1 MLRNNRAHARTA
13 AGAHAAGHASGARPA
28 PKPAPAART
37 CGDCRFM
44 TERMGVL
51 RTHCEC
57 LEPSQSGRRV
67 GEKDAA
73 CPLFAGH
80 MVKPGPSLAELLG
93 ADTRRAVSELTA
105 EKPARP
111 ERREPAAGGVPAVA
125 GKPAAANPA
134 PTASTTPAAADDLDL
149 AALEARAQAAEA
161 RAQALEARAALA
173 EARARASRG
182 GQESGR

>member
-1 MLRNNRAHARTA
+1 MLRNNRTNARA
-13 AGAHAAGHASGARPA
+13 
-28 PKPAPAART
+28 AART

-80 MVKPGPSLAELLG
+80 MVKPGSSLAQLLG
-93 ADTRRAVSELTA
+93 ADARRAVGELTA

-111 ERREPAAGGVPAVA
+111 GRREPAADDAPAE
-125 GKPAAANPA
+125 PAAPA
-134 PTASTTPAAADDLDL
+134 ATAGPDAPAEPEAADDLDL
-149 AALEARAQAAEA
+149 AALEARARAAEA
-161 RAQALEARAALA
+161 RAQALEAQAALA
-173 EARARASRG
+173 EARARA
-182 GQESGR
+182 GRKGPEGDRR

>member
-1 MLRNNRAHARTA
+1 MLRNNRTH
-13 AGAHAAGHASGARPA
+13 
-28 PKPAPAART
+28 ART

-93 ADTRRAVSELTA
+93 ADTRRAVGELTS
-105 EKPARP
+105 EKPARTGY
-111 ERREPAAGGVPAVA
+111 RGTGTTGAAAAAGAPA
-125 GKPAAANPA
+125 
-134 PTASTTPAAADDLDL
+134 TADATPAAADEADL

-161 RAQALEARAALA
+161 RAQALEAKAALA
-173 EARARASRG
+173 EARARAGRSERA
-182 GQESGR
+182 SGR

>member
-1 MLRNNRAHARTA
+1 MLRNNRTNARA
-13 AGAHAAGHASGARPA
+13 
-28 PKPAPAART
+28 AART

-80 MVKPGPSLAELLG
+80 MVKPGPSLAQLLG
-93 ADTRRAVSELTA
+93 ADARRAVGELTA

-111 ERREPAAGGVPAVA
+111 GRREPAADDAPAE
-125 GKPAAANPA
+125 PE
-134 PTASTTPAAADDLDL
+134 AADDLDL
-149 AALEARAQAAEA
+149 AALEARARAAEA
-161 RAQALEARAALA
+161 RAQALEAQAALA
-173 EARARASRG
+173 EAHARA
-182 GQESGR
+182 GRKGPEGDRR

>member
-1 MLRNNRAHARTA
+1 MLRNNRANARA
-13 AGAHAAGHASGARPA
+13 
-28 PKPAPAART
+28 AART

-80 MVKPGPSLAELLG
+80 MVKPGPSLAQLLG
-93 ADTRRAVSELTA
+93 ADARRAVDELTA

-111 ERREPAAGGVPAVA
+111 ERREPAADDASTVPAA
-125 GKPAAANPA
+125 PDAPAA
-134 PTASTTPAAADDLDL
+134 TAGPDASEAAGDLDL
-149 AALEARAQAAEA
+149 AALEARARAAEA
-161 RAQALEARAALA
+161 RAQALEAKAALA
-173 EARARASRG
+173 EARARASRKG
-182 GQESGR
+182 PEDGRR

>member
-1 MLRNNRAHARTA
+1 MLRNNRTNARA
-13 AGAHAAGHASGARPA
+13 
-28 PKPAPAART
+28 AART

-80 MVKPGPSLAELLG
+80 MVKPGPSLAQLLG
-93 ADTRRAVSELTA
+93 ADARRAVDELTA

-111 ERREPAAGGVPAVA
+111 GRREPAADDAPAE
-125 GKPAAANPA
+125 PAATAGPDAPA
-134 PTASTTPAAADDLDL
+134 EPEAADDLDL
-149 AALEARAQAAEA
+149 AALEARARAAEA
-161 RAQALEARAALA
+161 RAQALEAKAALA
-173 EARARASRG
+173 EARARA
-182 GQESGR
+182 GRKGPEGDRR

>member
-1 MLRNNRAHARTA
+1 MLRNNRTNARA
-13 AGAHAAGHASGARPA
+13 
-28 PKPAPAART
+28 AART

-80 MVKPGPSLAELLG
+80 MVKPGPSLAQLLG
-93 ADTRRAVSELTA
+93 ADARRAVDELTA
-105 EKPARP
+105 EKSARP
-111 ERREPAAGGVPAVA
+111 ERREPAADDAPAE
-125 GKPAAANPA
+125 PAAPA
-134 PTASTTPAAADDLDL
+134 ATAGPDAPAEPEAADDLDL
-149 AALEARAQAAEA
+149 AALEARARAAEA
-161 RAQALEARAALA
+161 RAQALEAQAALA
-173 EARARASRG
+173 EARARA
-182 GQESGR
+182 GRKGPEGDRR

>member
-1 MLRNNRAHARTA
+1 MLRNNRTNARA
-13 AGAHAAGHASGARPA
+13 
-28 PKPAPAART
+28 AART

-80 MVKPGPSLAELLG
+80 MVKPGPSLAQLLG
-93 ADTRRAVSELTA
+93 ADARRAVDELTA
-105 EKPARP
+105 EKPARL
-111 ERREPAAGGVPAVA
+111 ERREPAADAAAAPAAPGVPAAPDV
-125 GKPAAANPA
+125 PAAPE
-134 PTASTTPAAADDLDL
+134 AAGDLDL
-149 AALEARAQAAEA
+149 AALEARARAAEA
-161 RAQALEARAALA
+161 RAQALEAQAALA
-173 EARARASRG
+173 EARARASRKG
-182 GQESGR
+182 PEGDRR

>member
-1 MLRNNRAHARTA
+1 MLRNNRA
-13 AGAHAAGHASGARPA
+13 SGAKPA
-28 PKPAPAART
+28 AKPAGKAPAART

-93 ADTRRAVSELTA
+93 ADTRRAVSSLTA

>member
-1 MLRNNRAHARTA
+1 MLRNNRTNARA
-13 AGAHAAGHASGARPA
+13 
-28 PKPAPAART
+28 AART

-80 MVKPGPSLAELLG
+80 MVKPGPSLAQLLG
-93 ADTRRAVSELTA
+93 ADARRAVGELTA

-111 ERREPAAGGVPAVA
+111 GRREPAADDAPAE
-125 GKPAAANPA
+125 PAAPA
-134 PTASTTPAAADDLDL
+134 ATAGPDAPVEPEAADDLDL
-149 AALEARAQAAEA
+149 AALEARARAAEA
-161 RAQALEARAALA
+161 RAQALEAQAALA
-173 EARARASRG
+173 EARARA
-182 GQESGR
+182 GRKGPEGDRR

>member
-1 MLRNNRAHARTA
+1 MLRNNRKH
-13 AGAHAAGHASGARPA
+13 
-28 PKPAPAART
+28 ART

-93 ADTRRAVSELTA
+93 ADTRRAVGELTS
-105 EKPARP
+105 EKPARTG
-111 ERREPAAGGVPAVA
+111 RRGTGTTGAAAAAGAPATA
-125 GKPAAANPA
+125 DAAPAAATP
-134 PTASTTPAAADDLDL
+134 TTPAAADDLDL

>member
-1 MLRNNRAHARTA
+1 MLRNNRTNARA
-13 AGAHAAGHASGARPA
+13 AV
-28 PKPAPAART
+28 RT

-80 MVKPGPSLAELLG
+80 MVKPGPSLAQLLG
-93 ADTRRAVSELTA
+93 ADARRAVDELTA

-111 ERREPAAGGVPAVA
+111 ERREPAADDASTVPAA
-125 GKPAAANPA
+125 PDAPAATAGPDA
-134 PTASTTPAAADDLDL
+134 PEAADDLGL
-149 AALEARAQAAEA
+149 AALEARARAAEA
-161 RAQALEARAALA
+161 RAQALEAKAALA
-173 EARARASRG
+173 EARARA
-182 GQESGR
+182 GRKGPEGDRR

>member
-1 MLRNNRAHARTA
+1 MLRNNRTH
-13 AGAHAAGHASGARPA
+13 
-28 PKPAPAART
+28 ART

-93 ADTRRAVSELTA
+93 ADTRRAVGELTS
-105 EKPARP
+105 EKPARTG
-111 ERREPAAGGVPAVA
+111 RRGTGTTGAAAAAGAPANA
-125 GKPAAANPA
+125 DAAPA
-134 PTASTTPAAADDLDL
+134 TADEADL

-161 RAQALEARAALA
+161 RAQALEAKAALA

-182 GQESGR
+182 GRASGR

>member
-1 MLRNNRAHARTA
+1 MLRNNRTH
-13 AGAHAAGHASGARPA
+13 
-28 PKPAPAART
+28 ART

-93 ADTRRAVSELTA
+93 ADTRRAVGELTS
-105 EKPARP
+105 EKPARTG
-111 ERREPAAGGVPAVA
+111 RRAPGATGAPADATTAAPA
-125 GKPAAANPA
+125 
-134 PTASTTPAAADDLDL
+134 TADEADL

-161 RAQALEARAALA
+161 RAQALEAKAALA
-173 EARARASRG
+173 EARARAGRG
-182 GQESGR
+182 ERASGR

>member
-1 MLRNNRAHARTA
+1 MLRNNRTH
-13 AGAHAAGHASGARPA
+13 
-28 PKPAPAART
+28 ART

-93 ADTRRAVSELTA
+93 VDTRRAVGELTS
-105 EKPARP
+105 EKPARTG
-111 ERREPAAGGVPAVA
+111 RRGTGTTGAAAAGAPATA
-125 GKPAAANPA
+125 DAA
-134 PTASTTPAAADDLDL
+134 PAAADEADL

-161 RAQALEARAALA
+161 RAQALEAKAALA
-173 EARARASRG
+173 EARARAGR
-182 GQESGR
+182 SGRASGR

>member
-1 MLRNNRAHARTA
+1 MLRNNRTNARA
-13 AGAHAAGHASGARPA
+13 
-28 PKPAPAART
+28 AART

-57 LEPSQSGRRV
+57 LEPGQAGRRV

-80 MVKPGPSLAELLG
+80 MVKPGPSLAQLLG
-93 ADTRRAVSELTA
+93 ADARRAVDELTA

-111 ERREPAAGGVPAVA
+111 GRREPAADDAATAPVAPDVPDA
-125 GKPAAANPA
+125 PAEPE
-134 PTASTTPAAADDLDL
+134 AADDLDL
-149 AALEARAQAAEA
+149 AALEARARAAEA
-161 RAQALEARAALA
+161 RAQALEAQAALA
-173 EARARASRG
+173 EARARA
-182 GQESGR
+182 GRKGPEGDRR

>member
-1 MLRNNRAHARTA
+1 MLRNNRKH
-13 AGAHAAGHASGARPA
+13 
-28 PKPAPAART
+28 ART

-93 ADTRRAVSELTA
+93 ADTRRAVGELTS
-105 EKPARP
+105 EKPARTG
-111 ERREPAAGGVPAVA
+111 RRGTGTTGAAAAAGAPATADADATIAVPAADEA
-125 GKPAAANPA
+125 
-134 PTASTTPAAADDLDL
+134 DL

-161 RAQALEARAALA
+161 RAQALEAKAALA

-182 GQESGR
+182 ERASGR

>member
-1 MLRNNRAHARTA
+1 MLRNNRTH
-13 AGAHAAGHASGARPA
+13 
-28 PKPAPAART
+28 ART

-93 ADTRRAVSELTA
+93 ADTRRAVGELTS
-105 EKPARP
+105 EKPARTGY
-111 ERREPAAGGVPAVA
+111 RGTGTTGAAAAAGAPATA
-125 GKPAAANPA
+125 DAA
-134 PTASTTPAAADDLDL
+134 PAAADEADL

-161 RAQALEARAALA
+161 RAQALEAKAALA

-182 GQESGR
+182 ERASGR

>member
-1 MLRNNRAHARTA
+1 MLRNNRTNARA
-13 AGAHAAGHASGARPA
+13 
-28 PKPAPAART
+28 AART

-67 GEKDAA
+67 GERDAA

-80 MVKPGPSLAELLG
+80 MVKPGPSLAQLLG
-93 ADTRRAVSELTA
+93 ADARRAVDELTA

-111 ERREPAAGGVPAVA
+111 ERREPAADDAPVA
-125 GKPAAANPA
+125 PAATDA
-134 PTASTTPAAADDLDL
+134 PAASEAAGDLDL
-149 AALEARAQAAEA
+149 AALEARARAAEA
-161 RAQALEARAALA
+161 RAQALEAQAALA
-173 EARARASRG
+173 EARARA
-182 GQESGR
+182 GRKGPEGDRR

>member
-1 MLRNNRAHARTA
+1 MLRNNRTNARA
-13 AGAHAAGHASGARPA
+13 
-28 PKPAPAART
+28 AART

-80 MVKPGPSLAELLG
+80 MVKPGPSLAQLLG
-93 ADTRRAVSELTA
+93 ADARRAVGELTA

-111 ERREPAAGGVPAVA
+111 ERREPAADDAATAPVAPVAPDVPAEPEAV
-125 GKPAAANPA
+125 
-134 PTASTTPAAADDLDL
+134 DDLDL
-149 AALEARAQAAEA
+149 AALEARARAAEA
-161 RAQALEARAALA
+161 RAQALEAKAALA
-173 EARARASRG
+173 EARARA
-182 GQESGR
+182 GRKGPEGDRR

>member
-1 MLRNNRAHARTA
+1 MLRNNRT
-13 AGAHAAGHASGARPA
+13 SGAKPA
-28 PKPAPAART
+28 AKPAGKAPAART

-93 ADTRRAVSELTA
+93 ADTRRAVGELTS
-105 EKPARP
+105 EKPARTGL
-111 ERREPAAGGVPAVA
+111 RGTGTTGAAAAAGAPATA
-125 GKPAAANPA
+125 DAA
-134 PTASTTPAAADDLDL
+134 PAAADEADL

-161 RAQALEARAALA
+161 RAQALEAKAALA
-173 EARARASRG
+173 EARARAGRG
-182 GQESGR
+182 ERASGR

>member
-1 MLRNNRAHARTA
+1 MLRNNRTNSRA
-13 AGAHAAGHASGARPA
+13 
-28 PKPAPAART
+28 AART

-80 MVKPGPSLAELLG
+80 MVKPGPSLAQLLG
-93 ADTRRAVSELTA
+93 ADARRAVDELTA

-111 ERREPAAGGVPAVA
+111 ERREPAADGAA
-125 GKPAAANPA
+125 APAA
-134 PTASTTPAAADDLDL
+134 PAAADAPDVPTAPEAAGDLDL
-149 AALEARAQAAEA
+149 AALEARARAAEA
-161 RAQALEARAALA
+161 RAQALEAKAALA
-173 EARARASRG
+173 EARARA
-182 GQESGR
+182 GRKGPEGDRR

>member
-1 MLRNNRAHARTA
+1 MLRNNRTH
-13 AGAHAAGHASGARPA
+13 
-28 PKPAPAART
+28 ART

-57 LEPSQSGRRV
+57 LEPSQSSRRV

-93 ADTRRAVSELTA
+93 ADTRRAVGELTS
-105 EKPARP
+105 EKP
-111 ERREPAAGGVPAVA
+111 ERTGRRGTGTTGAAAAGAPATSDA
-125 GKPAAANPA
+125 APA
-134 PTASTTPAAADDLDL
+134 TADEADL

-161 RAQALEARAALA
+161 RAQALEAKAALA
-173 EARARASRG
+173 EARARAGRG
-182 GQESGR
+182 ERASGR

>member
-1 MLRNNRAHARTA
+1 MLRNNRTH
-13 AGAHAAGHASGARPA
+13 
-28 PKPAPAART
+28 ART

-93 ADTRRAVSELTA
+93 ADTRRAVGELTS
-105 EKPARP
+105 EKPARTGY
-111 ERREPAAGGVPAVA
+111 RGTGTTGAAAAAGAPATA
-125 GKPAAANPA
+125 DAAPA
-134 PTASTTPAAADDLDL
+134 
-149 AALEARAQAAEA
+149 
-161 RAQALEARAALA
+161 
-173 EARARASRG
+173 
-182 GQESGR
+182 

>member
-1 MLRNNRAHARTA
+1 MLRNNRTNARA
-13 AGAHAAGHASGARPA
+13 
-28 PKPAPAART
+28 AART

-80 MVKPGPSLAELLG
+80 MVKPGPSLAQLLG
-93 ADTRRAVSELTA
+93 ADARRAVDELTA

-111 ERREPAAGGVPAVA
+111 ERREPAADGA
-125 GKPAAANPA
+125 PAAPDA
-134 PTASTTPAAADDLDL
+134 PAAPAATDAPAASEAAGDLDL
-149 AALEARAQAAEA
+149 AALEARARAAEA
-161 RAQALEARAALA
+161 RAQALEAQAALA
-173 EARARASRG
+173 EARARA
-182 GQESGR
+182 GRKGPEGDRR

>member
-1 MLRNNRAHARTA
+1 MLRNNRTH
-13 AGAHAAGHASGARPA
+13 
-28 PKPAPAART
+28 ART

-93 ADTRRAVSELTA
+93 ADTRRAVGELTS
-105 EKPARP
+105 EKPARTGY
-111 ERREPAAGGVPAVA
+111 RGTGTTGAAAAAGAPATA
-125 GKPAAANPA
+125 DAA
-134 PTASTTPAAADDLDL
+134 PAAADEADLV
-149 AALEARAQAAEA
+149 ALEARAQAAEA
-161 RAQALEARAALA
+161 RAQALEAKAALA
-173 EARARASRG
+173 EARARASRS
-182 GQESGR
+182 ERASGR

>member
-1 MLRNNRAHARTA
+1 MLRNNRTNARA
-13 AGAHAAGHASGARPA
+13 
-28 PKPAPAART
+28 AART

-57 LEPSQSGRRV
+57 LEPSQAGRRV

-80 MVKPGPSLAELLG
+80 MVKPGPSLAQLLG
-93 ADTRRAVSELTA
+93 ADARRAVDELTA

-111 ERREPAAGGVPAVA
+111 GRREPAADDAATAPVAPVAPDVPAA
-125 GKPAAANPA
+125 PAEPEAV
-134 PTASTTPAAADDLDL
+134 DDLDL
-149 AALEARAQAAEA
+149 AALEARARAAEA
-161 RAQALEARAALA
+161 RAQALEAKAALA
-173 EARARASRG
+173 EARARA
-182 GQESGR
+182 GRKGPEGDRR

>member
-1 MLRNNRAHARTA
+1 MLRNNRTNARA
-13 AGAHAAGHASGARPA
+13 
-28 PKPAPAART
+28 AART

-80 MVKPGPSLAELLG
+80 MVKPGPSLAQLLG
-93 ADTRRAVSELTA
+93 ADARRAVGELTA

-111 ERREPAAGGVPAVA
+111 GRREPAADDA
-125 GKPAAANPA
+125 PAAPA
-134 PTASTTPAAADDLDL
+134 ATAGPDAPAEPEAADDLDL
-149 AALEARAQAAEA
+149 AALEARARAAEA
-161 RAQALEARAALA
+161 RAQALEAQAALA
-173 EARARASRG
+173 EARARA
-182 GQESGR
+182 GRKGPEGDRR

>member
-1 MLRNNRAHARTA
+1 MLRNNRTNARA
-13 AGAHAAGHASGARPA
+13 
-28 PKPAPAART
+28 AART

-80 MVKPGPSLAELLG
+80 MVKPGPSLAQLLG
-93 ADTRRAVSELTA
+93 ADARRAVDELTA

-111 ERREPAAGGVPAVA
+111 ERREPAADDDATA
-125 GKPAAANPA
+125 ADAPAAPA
-134 PTASTTPAAADDLDL
+134 ATDAPAASEAADDLGL
-149 AALEARAQAAEA
+149 AALEARARAAEA
-161 RAQALEARAALA
+161 RAQALEAKAALA
-173 EARARASRG
+173 EARARA
-182 GQESGR
+182 GRKGPEGDRR

>member
-1 MLRNNRAHARTA
+1 MLRNNRTNARA
-13 AGAHAAGHASGARPA
+13 
-28 PKPAPAART
+28 AART

-80 MVKPGPSLAELLG
+80 MVKPGPSLAQLLG
-93 ADTRRAVSELTA
+93 ADARRAVDELTA
-105 EKPARP
+105 EKSARP
-111 ERREPAAGGVPAVA
+111 ERREPAADDAATAPVAPVAPDVPA
-125 GKPAAANPA
+125 A
-134 PTASTTPAAADDLDL
+134 PEAVDDLDL
-149 AALEARAQAAEA
+149 AALEARARAAEA
-161 RAQALEARAALA
+161 RAQALEAQAALA
-173 EARARASRG
+173 EARARA
-182 GQESGR
+182 GRKGPEGDRR

>member
-1 MLRNNRAHARTA
+1 MLRNNRTH
-13 AGAHAAGHASGARPA
+13 
-28 PKPAPAART
+28 ART

-93 ADTRRAVSELTA
+93 ADTRRAVGELTS
-105 EKPARP
+105 EKPARTG
-111 ERREPAAGGVPAVA
+111 RRGTGTTGAAAAAGAPATADADATIAVPAADEA
-125 GKPAAANPA
+125 
-134 PTASTTPAAADDLDL
+134 DL

-161 RAQALEARAALA
+161 RAQALEAKAALA
-173 EARARASRG
+173 EARARAGRG
-182 GQESGR
+182 ERASGR

>member
-1 MLRNNRAHARTA
+1 MLRNNRA
-13 AGAHAAGHASGARPA
+13 SGAKPA
-28 PKPAPAART
+28 AKPAGKAPAART

-93 ADTRRAVSELTA
+93 ADTRRAVGELTS
-105 EKPARP
+105 EKPARTG
-111 ERREPAAGGVPAVA
+111 RRGTGTTGAASAAG
-125 GKPAAANPA
+125 A
-134 PTASTTPAAADDLDL
+134 PTTADAAPAAADEADL
-149 AALEARAQAAEA
+149 AALEARVQAAEA
-161 RAQALEARAALA
+161 RAQALEAKAALA
-173 EARARASRG
+173 EARARAGRG
-182 GQESGR
+182 ERASGR

>member
-1 MLRNNRAHARTA
+1 MLRNNRA
-13 AGAHAAGHASGARPA
+13 SGAKPA
-28 PKPAPAART
+28 AKPAGKAPAART

-134 PTASTTPAAADDLDL
+134 PTASTTPAAVDEADL

-161 RAQALEARAALA
+161 RAQALEAKAALA
-173 EARARASRG
+173 EARARAGRG
-182 GQESGR
+182 ERASGR

>member
-1 MLRNNRAHARTA
+1 MLRNNRTNARA
-13 AGAHAAGHASGARPA
+13 
-28 PKPAPAART
+28 AART
-37 CGDCRFM
+37 CGDCRFI

-80 MVKPGPSLAELLG
+80 MVKPGPSLAQLLG
-93 ADTRRAVSELTA
+93 ADARRAVDELTA

-111 ERREPAAGGVPAVA
+111 ERREPAADDVA
-125 GKPAAANPA
+125 TAPAASAA
-134 PTASTTPAAADDLDL
+134 PEAADELDL
-149 AALEARAQAAEA
+149 AALEARARAAEA
-161 RAQALEARAALA
+161 RAQALEAKAALA
-173 EARARASRG
+173 EARARASRKG
-182 GQESGR
+182 PEGDRR

>member
-1 MLRNNRAHARTA
+1 MLRNNRTNARA
-13 AGAHAAGHASGARPA
+13 
-28 PKPAPAART
+28 AART

-80 MVKPGPSLAELLG
+80 MVKPGPSLAQLLG
-93 ADTRRAVSELTA
+93 ADARRAVDELTA

-111 ERREPAAGGVPAVA
+111 ERREPAAGPDA
-125 GKPAAANPA
+125 PAATAGPDA
-134 PTASTTPAAADDLDL
+134 PEAADDLGL
-149 AALEARAQAAEA
+149 AALEARARAAEA
-161 RAQALEARAALA
+161 RAQALEAQAALA
-173 EARARASRG
+173 EARARASRKG
-182 GQESGR
+182 SEGDRR